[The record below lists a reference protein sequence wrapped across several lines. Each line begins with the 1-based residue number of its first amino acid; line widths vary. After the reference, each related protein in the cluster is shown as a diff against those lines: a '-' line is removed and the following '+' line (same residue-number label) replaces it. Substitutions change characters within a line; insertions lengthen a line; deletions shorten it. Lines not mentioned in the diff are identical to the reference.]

1 MQIYKTRLFEKWAD
15 KEGLT
20 DEALCVAVDE
30 MERGLIDVD
39 LGGHMVKK
47 RVALPGRGKRGG
59 SRTLLAYRMGDR
71 AFFVYGYT
79 KNERDN
85 IDGRE
90 LQALRRLAVIYLSFD
105 TGQLDKAL
113 TDGNLIEVIP
123 HD

>member
-20 DEALCVAVDE
+20 DDALCVAVDE

-113 TDGNLIEVIP
+113 TDGNLKEVIP
-123 HD
+123 CD